1 MCYSSKSY
9 LSYSAGS
16 KKYNSAVIPESSK
29 RELELSL
36 VQYVSKMNA
45 KRTLFKLKVCN
56 LVFLSVNIS
65 RYTIYVYYLYPL
77 KCNRALTNLI

>member
-1 MCYSSKSY
+1 MPFKSSKSN

-45 KRTLFKLKVCN
+45 KRTLFKLKV
-56 LVFLSVNIS
+56 F
-65 RYTIYVYYLYPL
+65 TPDYLG
-77 KCNRALTNLI
+77 KCCL